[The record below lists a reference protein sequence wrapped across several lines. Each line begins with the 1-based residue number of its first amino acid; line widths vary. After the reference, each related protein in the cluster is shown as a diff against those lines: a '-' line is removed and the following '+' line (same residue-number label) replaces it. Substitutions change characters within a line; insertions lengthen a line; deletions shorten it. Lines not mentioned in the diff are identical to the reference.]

1 MNLAMA
7 NGFFELSQD
16 EMMVVD
22 GGDWQDVFEGL
33 KVLAT
38 VATGVCTVG
47 AAIATAPATAV
58 VCGALAVVGTVEYAV
73 CDFMSYKAGKMGV

>member
-1 MNLAMA
+1 MELTMG

-16 EMMVVD
+16 EMLVVD

-33 KVLAT
+33 KVFAT

-47 AAIATAPATAV
+47 AAIATAPATAIA
-58 VCGALAVVGTVEYAV
+58 CGALAVVGSVEYAV
-73 CDFMSYKAGKMGV
+73 CDYMSYKAGKMGV